1 MHDMSVRSVLI
12 SNLVSLLVFG
22 VIRQVWP
29 SYLLYE
35 QLLFLAFAT
44 GLFAGIGKL
53 TSKFT
58 ILAFFKKYNFGNFLV
73 ALLLS
78 YSVTTSSIMT
88 IDRSR
93 SVYVLS
99 WIDELHYVER
109 IEFFVESKFGGV
121 EKSALSQ
128 RIDEQ
133 IQRNLVESDGN
144 SRLTLTWL
152 GKLFLKTARLTAVIF
167 NLEYFHKYT

>member
-1 MHDMSVRSVLI
+1 MNLRSVLI
-12 SNLVSLLVFG
+12 SNLVSLLLFAL
-22 VIRQVWP
+22 IRQVWP
-29 SYLLYE
+29 SYLIYE
-35 QLLFLAFAT
+35 QLLFLAFIA
-44 GLFAGIGKL
+44 GLLAGIGKSS
-53 TSKFT
+53 SKFT
-58 ILAFFKKYNFGNFLV
+58 ILAFFKKFNFGNFLV

-99 WIDELHYVER
+99 WIDELSSVER

-144 SRLTLTWL
+144 SRLTLTWS
-152 GKLFLKTARLTAVIF
+152 GKLFLKIARLTAVIF
-167 NLEYFHKYT
+167 NLEYFHRYT

>member
-1 MHDMSVRSVLI
+1 MGLRLVLI
-12 SNLVSLLVFG
+12 ANLVSLLVFAL
-22 VIRQVWP
+22 IRQVWP
-29 SYLLYE
+29 SYLIYE
-35 QLLFLAFAT
+35 QLLFLSLIT
-44 GLFAGIGKL
+44 GLLAGIGKSF
-53 TSKFT
+53 SKFT
-58 ILAFFKKYNFGNFLV
+58 IRFFFEEFNFGNFLV

-99 WIDELHYVER
+99 WIDELHSVER
-109 IEFFVESKFGGV
+109 IEFFVESQFGGV

-144 SRLTLTWL
+144 SRLALTWS
-152 GKLFLKTARLTAVIF
+152 GKLFLKTARVTAVIF
-167 NLEYFHKYT
+167 NLEYFHRYT